1 MPRVTRAMAADFADK
16 LHVDEDVVLALPT
29 DLVDAAYASLK
40 TPEPADRAPLGD
52 IAPNSGGNAED
63 GELRKSTRTRK
74 VGKKAVKNGKLDLAG
89 SVAEEDDGTSGS
101 GTGQQDVAASQDG
114 MDAAI
119 GVIQDAMGS
128 RESVN
133 GEPAAAES
141 VRLDVVATKMAETE
155 SHSDAEPSPG
165 QCETIPLTV
174 VEQPPSPPPSA
185 VPNVIALLR
194 KDTPGK
200 RSTSNKENVEPIASP
215 MPIPN
220 TPRLAATYDA
230 LEQAVV
236 HAATPPGPSRQSS
249 SAGLTPVE
257 QPPAVTETQT
267 AAAGAAASP
276 HPIDAMD
283 ALEDAVEK
291 VSLEVPNVHSTPE
304 KPKLKKAVPIVRTT
318 KASLLRLSMIQAE
331 TAGAAGRALT
341 NSRPR
346 PSTLLGRTSSIRQS
360 IATNTRS
367 EPIGRRIPSAG
378 TNETDTAAETRE
390 KKDVVIPHSKPRP
403 VSLSFPTPPPPPKS
417 KKAPTTSTFQ
427 LPGDA
432 VAAKLRA
439 AREER
444 TKKET
449 EGEQKKPAFKARPVP
464 AGLSKAPS
472 VRQTNL
478 SKARE
483 SLMAGRPIS
492 ATPSSTST
500 HKRAQSTVVP
510 STLKP
515 RTVSED
521 SSAAP
526 RTSLRAPLSE
536 LKISKQRPSTAM
548 ANLSKPRASNI
559 TPHDPTSMA
568 PPPARLPSSG
578 KGTTKG
584 KEVFN
589 RAAAAKETA
598 DKEKREKE
606 EAAKRARLVASERGR
621 QASREW
627 AEKQK
632 AKKAVLAATVAAV
645 GAGDKVEVSDDALR
659 LITVERK
666 ADVLLLTGSDC
677 TAVAEGWEW

>member
-1 MPRVTRAMAADFADK
+1 MPRLTRAMAAEVADK

-29 DLVDAAYASLK
+29 DLVDAASASLK
-40 TPEPADRAPLGD
+40 TPEPADRTPMGD
-52 IAPNSGGNAED
+52 IAPNSGGIAQD
-63 GELRKSTRTRK
+63 VELRKSTRTRK
-74 VGKKAVKNGKLDLAG
+74 GNKNAVKDGKVDLAG
-89 SVAEEDDGTSGS
+89 SVAEDHYEASES
-101 GTGQQDVAASQDG
+101 SCGQQEGAASQTSTVANREI
-114 MDAAI
+114 M
-119 GVIQDAMGS
+119 QDEKS
-128 RESVN
+128 NRESVN
-133 GEPAAAES
+133 AERRVAETMRS
-141 VRLDVVATKMAETE
+141 EAATKMVETE
-155 SHSDAEPSPG
+155 SQSDAESSPG
-165 QCETIPLTV
+165 QCETTLLTV
-174 VEQPPSPPPSA
+174 AEQPPSPPPSA

-200 RSTSNKENVEPIASP
+200 RSTSNKENVEPITSP
-215 MPIPN
+215 MPPLN

-257 QPPAVTETQT
+257 QSPAVTEIES
-267 AAAGAAASP
+267 AAAEAPASP

-291 VSLEVPNVHSTPE
+291 VSLEVPVVYSTPE
-304 KPKLKKAVPIVRTT
+304 KPKSKKSVPIVRTT
-318 KASLLRLSMIQAE
+318 KASLLRLSMAQAE
-331 TAGAAGRALT
+331 TAAAAGRASAT
-341 NSRPR
+341 TRPR
-346 PSTLLGRTSSIRQS
+346 PSTLLGRTSSIRHS

-367 EPIGRRIPSAG
+367 EAVGRRVPSAG
-378 TNETDTAAETRE
+378 TKKSDTTAETRE
-390 KKDVVIPHSKPRP
+390 KRDVIIPHSKPRP

-427 LPGDA
+427 LPGEA

-444 TKKET
+444 TKKDT
-449 EGEQKKPAFKARPVP
+449 EEEQKKPAFKARPVP
-464 AGLSKAPS
+464 AGLSKAPR

-483 SLMAGRPIS
+483 SLIAGKPIS

-500 HKRAQSTVVP
+500 HKRAQSTVAP

-515 RTVSED
+515 RTVSKD
-521 SSAAP
+521 SSTAP

-536 LKISKQRPSTAM
+536 LKISRQRPSTAM
-548 ANLSKPRASNI
+548 ANLSKPRAS
-559 TPHDPTSMA
+559 TVFPHDSTLMA
-568 PPPARLPSSG
+568 PPPARVPSSG

-589 RAAAAKETA
+589 RAAAAKEA
-598 DKEKREKE
+598 AEKEKREKE
-606 EAAKRARLVASERGR
+606 EAAKKARLVASERGR

-632 AKKAVLAATVAAV
+632 AKKAVIAATVAAIE
-645 GAGDKVEVSDDALR
+645 AGDKAEVSDDVLR
-659 LITVERK
+659 LIAVERK
-666 ADVLLLTGSDC
+666 ADVLFLTGSDC

>member
-1 MPRVTRAMAADFADK
+1 MAAEVADK

-29 DLVDAAYASLK
+29 DLVDAVSASLK
-40 TPEPADRAPLGD
+40 TPEPADRTPMGD
-52 IAPNSGGNAED
+52 IAPNSGGNAQD
-63 GELRKSTRTRK
+63 GELRKSTCTRK
-74 VGKKAVKNGKLDLAG
+74 GNKNAVKNGKVDLAS
-89 SVAEEDDGTSGS
+89 SVAEEDDISET
-101 GTGQQDVAASQDG
+101 GTGQETGATTSGG
-114 MDAAI
+114 MVVMSEALR
-119 GVIQDAMGS
+119 DAMGS
-128 RESVN
+128 SESVN
-133 GEPAAAES
+133 GERRVAASLRSEA
-141 VRLDVVATKMAETE
+141 ATKMVETE

-165 QCETIPLTV
+165 QCETTPLIV
-174 VEQPPSPPPSA
+174 AEQPPSPPPSA

-200 RSTSNKENVEPIASP
+200 RSTSNKENVEPIASH
-215 MPIPN
+215 MPPVT

-236 HAATPPGPSRQSS
+236 HAATPPGPSRQPSN
-249 SAGLTPVE
+249 AELTPVE
-257 QPPAVTETQT
+257 PSLAVTEPETT
-267 AAAGAAASP
+267 AAEAPASP

-304 KPKLKKAVPIVRTT
+304 KPKSKKAVPIVRTT
-318 KASLLRLSMIQAE
+318 KASLLRLSMAQAE
-331 TAGAAGRALT
+331 TAAAAGRAST
-341 NSRPR
+341 TSRPLQ
-346 PSTLLGRTSSIRQS
+346 STLLGRTSSIRQS

-367 EPIGRRIPSAG
+367 EPISRRVPSTG
-378 TNETDTAAETRE
+378 TKKSDTAAKTRE

-427 LPGDA
+427 LPGEA

-444 TKKET
+444 TKKDT
-449 EGEQKKPAFKARPVP
+449 EEEQKKPAFKARPVP
-464 AGLSKAPS
+464 AGLSKAPR

-483 SLMAGRPIS
+483 SLIAGKPIS

-500 HKRAQSTVVP
+500 HKRAQSTVAP

-515 RTVSED
+515 RTVSKD
-521 SSAAP
+521 SSTAP

-536 LKISKQRPSTAM
+536 LKISRQRPSTAM
-548 ANLSKPRASNI
+548 ANLSKPRAS
-559 TPHDPTSMA
+559 TVFPHDSTLMA
-568 PPPARLPSSG
+568 PPPARVPSSG

-584 KEVFN
+584 TEVFN
-589 RAAAAKETA
+589 RAAAAKEA
-598 DKEKREKE
+598 AEKEKREKE
-606 EAAKRARLVASERGR
+606 EAAKKARLVASERGR

-632 AKKAVLAATVAAV
+632 AKKAVIAATVAAIE
-645 GAGDKVEVSDDALR
+645 AGDKAEVSDDVLR
-659 LITVERK
+659 LIAVERK

>member
-1 MPRVTRAMAADFADK
+1 MPRLTRAMAAEVADK

-29 DLVDAAYASLK
+29 DLVDAASASLK
-40 TPEPADRAPLGD
+40 TPEPTDRTPMGD
-52 IAPNSGGNAED
+52 IAPNSGGNAQD

-74 VGKKAVKNGKLDLAG
+74 GNKNAVKNGKVDLAS
-89 SVAEEDDGTSGS
+89 SVAEEDDIFET
-101 GTGQQDVAASQDG
+101 GTGQETGATTSGG
-114 MDAAI
+114 MVVMSEALR
-119 GVIQDAMGS
+119 DAMGS
-128 RESVN
+128 SESMN
-133 GEPAAAES
+133 GERRVAASMRSEAAA
-141 VRLDVVATKMAETE
+141 KMVETE

-165 QCETIPLTV
+165 QCETTPLTV
-174 VEQPPSPPPSA
+174 AEQPPSPPPSA

-194 KDTPGK
+194 KDTPSK

-215 MPIPN
+215 MPPLN

-230 LEQAVV
+230 LEQAAV
-236 HAATPPGPSRQSS
+236 HAATPPGPSRQPS

-257 QPPAVTETQT
+257 QSPAVTETGT
-267 AAAGAAASP
+267 AAIESP
-276 HPIDAMD
+276 APADPIAAMD
-283 ALEDAVEK
+283 ALKDAVEK

-331 TAGAAGRALT
+331 AAGAAGRAPT

-346 PSTLLGRTSSIRQS
+346 PSTLLSRNSSIRQS

-367 EPIGRRIPSAG
+367 EPVGRRVPSAG
-378 TNETDTAAETRE
+378 TKKTDTAAETRE

-417 KKAPTTSTFQ
+417 KKAPTISTFQ
-427 LPGDA
+427 LPGEA

-449 EGEQKKPAFKARPVP
+449 EEEQKKPAFKARPVP
-464 AGLSKAPS
+464 TSLSKAPS

-483 SLMAGRPIS
+483 SLMAGKPIS

-500 HKRAQSTVVP
+500 HKRTQSTVAP
-510 STLKP
+510 ITLKP
-515 RTVSED
+515 RTVSKD
-521 SSAAP
+521 SSTAP
-526 RTSLRAPLSE
+526 RTSLRPPFSE
-536 LKISKQRPSTAM
+536 LKFSKRPSTAM
-548 ANLSKPRASNI
+548 ATISKPRASNI
-559 TPHDPTSMA
+559 TPHDSTLMA
-568 PPPARLPSSG
+568 PPPARVPSSG
-578 KGTTKG
+578 KGTSKG

-589 RAAAAKETA
+589 RAAAAKEA
-598 DKEKREKE
+598 AEKEKREKE
-606 EAAKRARLVASERGR
+606 EAAKKARLVASERGR

-632 AKKAVLAATVAAV
+632 AKKAVIAGTVAAV
-645 GAGDKVEVSDDALR
+645 EAGEKAEVSDDVLR
-659 LITVERK
+659 FSVVERK

>member
-74 VGKKAVKNGKLDLAG
+74 VGKKAVKDGKVDLAG
-89 SVAEEDDGTSGS
+89 STAEEDDTSET
-101 GTGQQDVAASQDG
+101 GTGQQTGAATPGS
-114 MDAAI
+114 MAVMI
-119 GVIQDAMGS
+119 EVMQDAMGS
-128 RESVN
+128 RDSEN
-133 GEPAAAES
+133 GEPHVAELMHS
-141 VRLDVVATKMAETE
+141 EAATKMAETE
-155 SHSDAEPSPG
+155 SHSDAGPSQG
-165 QCETIPLTV
+165 QSETIPLTV

-185 VPNVIALLR
+185 VPNVVALLR

-200 RSTSNKENVEPIASP
+200 RSTSNKENVEPPASP
-215 MPIPN
+215 MPPTR
-220 TPRLAATYDA
+220 TPRLPATYDA

-236 HAATPPGPSRQSS
+236 HAATPPAPSRQPS
-249 SAGLTPVE
+249 SAEITPYE
-257 QPPAVTETQT
+257 QSPAVTEADTV
-267 AAAGAAASP
+267 AAEVPTSP

-304 KPKLKKAVPIVRTT
+304 KPKSKKAVPIVRTT

-331 TAGAAGRALT
+331 TAGAAGRAPT
-341 NSRPR
+341 TSRAR

-367 EPIGRRIPSAG
+367 EPLGRRVPSAG
-378 TNETDTAAETRE
+378 TKKPDTAAETRE

-427 LPGDA
+427 LPGEA

-444 TKKET
+444 TKKDT
-449 EGEQKKPAFKARPVP
+449 EEEQKKPAFKARPVP
-464 AGLSKAPS
+464 SSLSRAPS

-483 SLMAGRPIS
+483 SLMAGKPIS

-500 HKRAQSTVVP
+500 HKRAQSTVAP
-510 STLKP
+510 SVLKP
-515 RTVSED
+515 RTISKD
-521 SSAAP
+521 SSTAP
-526 RTSLRAPLSE
+526 RTSLRPPLSE

-548 ANLSKPRASNI
+548 ANLSKPRVSKI

-589 RAAAAKETA
+589 RAAAAKDAAE
-598 DKEKREKE
+598 KEKREKE

-632 AKKAVLAATVAAV
+632 AKKAVIAATVAAV
-645 GAGDKVEVSDDALR
+645 EAGDKAEVSDDVLR
-659 LITVERK
+659 LIAVEHK

-677 TAVAEGWEW
+677 TAVAGGWEW

>member
-1 MPRVTRAMAADFADK
+1 MPRVTRAMAAEFADK
-16 LHVDEDVVLALPT
+16 LHIDEDVVLALPT
-29 DLVDAAYASLK
+29 DLVDAASASLK

-63 GELRKSTRTRK
+63 SELRKSTRSRK
-74 VGKKAVKNGKLDLAG
+74 VAKTPIKNDKVDLAG
-89 SVAEEDDGTSGS
+89 SVAEEDDISET
-101 GTGQQDVAASQDG
+101 GTGQQTGVATSGG
-114 MDAAI
+114 MVVV
-119 GVIQDAMGS
+119 GEVMQDAKSS
-128 RESVN
+128 RESVH
-133 GEPAAAES
+133 GEPLLAES
-141 VRLDVVATKMAETE
+141 MRLEAATKMAETK

-185 VPNVIALLR
+185 APNVIALLR
-194 KDTPGK
+194 KDTPSK

-215 MPIPN
+215 MPPLN
-220 TPRLAATYDA
+220 TPRLTATYDA

-236 HAATPPGPSRQSS
+236 HAATPPGPSRQPSVAELATVEPP
-249 SAGLTPVE
+249 SAEPEQETATVE
-257 QPPAVTETQT
+257 LPAS
-267 AAAGAAASP
+267 AD
-276 HPIDAMD
+276 PIAAMD

-304 KPKLKKAVPIVRTT
+304 KPKSKKAVPIVRTT
-318 KASLLRLSMIQAE
+318 KASLLRLSMAQAE
-331 TAGAAGRALT
+331 TAGAAGRVT
-341 NSRPR
+341 TTSRPR
-346 PSTLLGRTSSIRQS
+346 PSNLLGRTSSIRQS

-367 EPIGRRIPSAG
+367 EPIGRRVPSAG
-378 TNETDTAAETRE
+378 TKKPDTAAETRE
-390 KKDVVIPHSKPRP
+390 KKDLVIPHSKPRP

-417 KKAPTTSTFQ
+417 KKAPTTSTFH
-427 LPGDA
+427 LPGEA
-432 VAAKLRA
+432 VAARLRA

-449 EGEQKKPAFKARPVP
+449 EEEQKKPAFKARPVP
-464 AGLSKAPS
+464 TSLSKAPN

-483 SLMAGRPIS
+483 SLMAGKPIS

-500 HKRAQSTVVP
+500 HKRAQSTVAP

-515 RTVSED
+515 RTVSKD
-521 SSAAP
+521 SSTAP
-526 RTSLRAPLSE
+526 RTSLRPLLSE
-536 LKISKQRPSTAM
+536 LKVSKRPSTAM
-548 ANLSKPRASNI
+548 ASLSKLRASSI
-559 TPHDPTSMA
+559 MPHDSTAMA

-589 RAAAAKETA
+589 RAAAAKDAAE
-598 DKEKREKE
+598 KEKREKE
-606 EAAKRARLVASERGR
+606 EAAKKARLVASERGR

-632 AKKAVLAATVAAV
+632 AKKAVIAATVAAIE
-645 GAGDKVEVSDDALR
+645 AGHKAEVSDDVFR
-659 LITVERK
+659 LIAVERK